1 MIGVA
6 AFPTLPGRTIGAET
20 RGTERLL
27 LSDVH
32 LHRTGPADPARPV
45 APESLERHLA
55 RLGPRPLGGPGLV
68 ELVQRAGLVGHGGA
82 HVPAALKWRGL
93 ATGDGPLTLVA
104 NAAESEPVAGK
115 DGTLLRQ
122 RPHLLLDGLMLAAE
136 ALGAQRVVV
145 WLHGDDE
152 GGRRALRTAL
162 LERRWSDAQR
172 RVELVA
178 GPAHYLAGESSAITR
193 GLLGGPALPT
203 VRRRTRNPH
212 GPRTLV
218 HNVETLA
225 RLALLARG
233 RPPTTTRL
241 LSVLGADR
249 VVVEVED
256 VTTFGQLLAE
266 LGWVDRPQA
275 VLLGGYGGLWAP
287 WDRVAHL
294 PLAEPALRADGLTLG
309 AGVVIPLTEGACGLR
324 TTAALVRYL
333 ASMSAR
339 QCGPC
344 AFGLPALADSA
355 LALAEG
361 RGGEHAVRRLL
372 DDAGL
377 VEGRGACHHPD
388 GATRLVASALA
399 TFEADVAAHRAG
411 RPCPA
416 RDNVLL
422 P

>member
-1 MIGVA
+1 MIEVA
-6 AFPTLPGRTIGAET
+6 AFPTLPGRAIGAHA
-20 RGTERLL
+20 GSTERLL
-27 LSDVH
+27 LSDVR
-32 LHRTGPADPARPV
+32 LRRSGPADPVRPV
-45 APESLERHLA
+45 AAQSLQEHVA

-68 ELVQRAGLVGHGGA
+68 DLVQHAGLVGHGGA
-82 HVPAALKWRGL
+82 HVPAAVKWRAL
-93 ATGDGPLTLVA
+93 SAGDGPLTLVA

-122 RPHLLLDGLMLAAE
+122 RPHLVLDGLTLAAE

-145 WLHGDDE
+145 WLHGDDD
-152 GGRRALRTAL
+152 GGRDALRTAL
-162 LERRWSDAQR
+162 LERRWTDA

-178 GPAHYLAGESSAITR
+178 GPVHYLAGESSAITR
-193 GLLGGPALPT
+193 GVLGGPALPT
-203 VRRRTRNPH
+203 VRRRRRNPSA
-212 GPRTLV
+212 PRTLV

-233 RPPTTTRL
+233 CPPTTTRL
-241 LSVLGADR
+241 LSVLGVDR

-287 WDRVAHL
+287 WDRLAHL
-294 PLAEPALRADGLTLG
+294 PLAESALRAEGLTLG
-309 AGVVIPLTEGACGLR
+309 AGVVIPLAEGACGLR
-324 TTAALVRYL
+324 TTADLVRYL

-344 AFGLPALADSA
+344 LFGLPALADSA
-355 LALAEG
+355 RALADG
-361 RGGEHAVRRLL
+361 GGGEPAARRLL

-399 TFEADVAAHRAG
+399 TFEADVAAHVAG
-411 RPCPA
+411 RPCPGGG
-416 RDNVLL
+416 LSL
-422 P
+422 PAVR